1 MQLRGQVQPTAG
13 LEWDREEQRNGTSSP
28 ETGAISDMIS

>member
-1 MQLRGQVQPTAG
+1 MQLRGQVQPTG